1 MKVEIQ
7 PSKFDWVVAK
17 PKIMAVGS
25 IIANGIGGFLFAR
38 NSFDI
43 KEKLANAETKKEK
56 RKEILKAYGLPLCLY
71 FASSACTL
79 TLGLDA
85 SGDISALAS
94 ALVVADYK
102 LRESK
107 KEVEGPFPH
116 EFKNGVVVPKDD
128 EVLIY
133 DEYLET
139 LDQDGY
145 YAYNKADWLEHY
157 ADFLTKYSAQGFA
170 SFADFYETFPV
181 DSVPY
186 AKMINLGPWSN
197 YASWDICD
205 WDTIAV
211 ACLQEEDWIDE
222 ETRYYNVRWFC
233 PPEVNVDFIADNM

>member
-1 MKVEIQ
+1 MKIEIQ
-7 PSKFDWVVAK
+7 PSKFDWAVAK

-25 IIANGIGGFLFAR
+25 VIANGISGFLFAR

-56 RKEILKAYGLPLCLY
+56 RKEILKAYGLPVCLY
-71 FASSACTL
+71 LASSACTL

-85 SGDISALAS
+85 SSDISALAS

-107 KEVEGPFPH
+107 KGVEGPFPH
-116 EFKNGVVVPKDD
+116 EFKNGLVIPRED

-139 LDQDGY
+139 QDQDGY
-145 YAYNKADWLEHY
+145 YAYNKADWLEIY
-157 ADFLTKYSAQGFA
+157 ADFLTKYSAQGFV
-170 SFADFYETFPV
+170 SYSDLYEMFPA

-186 AKMINLGPWSN
+186 EKMSNLGSWAN
-197 YASWDICD
+197 YAGWDICD
-205 WDTIAV
+205 WETIAV
-211 ACLQEEDWIDE
+211 AYLEEKDWVDE
-222 ETRYYNVRWFC
+222 ETRYYDVHWLC